1 MLVLLL
7 FVLFL
12 LDMAFYW
19 LALIILILIFGSA
32 INSEE
37 EVSFVSA
44 YILKSKYCLQLLFQ
58 GFLSI
63 ISVVSLM

>member
-44 YILKSKYCLQLLFQ
+44 YILKSKYCLHLLFQ

-63 ISVVSLM
+63 ISVVSLI